1 MRGQKATGLVPV
13 ARKFMAMQGHCVA
26 LPVCFCRE
34 PSPSP
39 PPPPPLTLSP
49 LPPTGPR
56 SEQALL
62 PLSICVWADVR
73 PQLALRSHHQA
84 FSVEEKAPGSS
95 LEPPSL
101 GHLVQ
106 ALPRGPLFSVG
117 CSQNI
122 DPRGDEMRDELGP
135 PIA

>member
-1 MRGQKATGLVPV
+1 MDEWAGSGPCSQKVY
-13 ARKFMAMQGHCVA
+13 GHAGPLCGSSC
-26 LPVCFCRE
+26 LFCRN
-34 PSPSP
+34 P
-39 PPPPPLTLSP
+39 PW
-49 LPPTGPR
+49 TGPR
-56 SEQALL
+56 SEQPL
-62 PLSICVWADVR
+62 PVSICVWADVR

-95 LEPPSL
+95 LKPPSL

-122 DPRGDEMRDELGP
+122 DPEGMK
-135 PIA
+135 